1 MGIRLKLIFLSF
13 LQFFVWGSWLTSIG
27 VYLFNT
33 LHFKGIEIGAIF
45 GTLGIAS
52 LFMPG
57 LLGILADKYLGAKK
71 IYAVC
76 HILGGISLL
85 YASTVS
91 APSEMFIAMLINSCF
106 YMPTI
111 SLNNSI
117 SYELLENSNL
127 SIVKDFP
134 KIRVWGTI
142 GFIAAMWIIDAMGW
156 APGKNQLYLGSASAL
171 LLGLYSFTLPE
182 SKVLNTRKKT
192 FMEKTG
198 LDALILFK
206 QKRIAVFLIFSMF
219 ISASLQIT
227 NLYGQS
233 FLEDF
238 KLNPI
243 FKNTFAIN
251 HPGILLS
258 ISQISE
264 TLFILAIP
272 FFLRRFGIRYVMFFS
287 IMAWVFRFAFF
298 GIGNPGSGFLFL
310 LLSMMV
316 YGMAFDFFNISGS
329 LYMENSTDSSIRA
342 SAQGLFMIMTNG
354 LGSIIGSLL
363 SGWVVDSFT
372 EGGLKKWPQ
381 IWFSFATYSLI
392 LALCFLVFFRHKPSS
407 EEKLV
412 NLQN

>member
-1 MGIRLKLIFLSF
+1 MEIRLKLIFLSF

-33 LHFKGIEIGAIF
+33 LHFKGIEIGAVF

-57 LLGILADKYLGAKK
+57 LLGVLADKYSGAKK

-76 HILGGISLL
+76 HILGSISLL

-91 APSEMFIAMLINSCF
+91 TPSEMFIAMFINACF

-111 SLNNSI
+111 SLSNSI
-117 SYELLENSNL
+117 SYELLEKNNL

-134 KIRVWGTI
+134 KIRVWGTL
-142 GFIAAMWIIDAMGW
+142 GFIAAMWTVDTMGW
-156 APGKNQLYLGSASAL
+156 APQKMQLYLGSASAL
-171 LLGLYSFTLPE
+171 LLGLYSLTLP
-182 SKVLNTRKKT
+182 LNKIINSHKKT
-192 FMEKTG
+192 FIEKTG
-198 LDALILFK
+198 LDALVLFR
-206 QKRIAVFLIFSMF
+206 QKYIAVFLIFSMF

-238 KLNPI
+238 KLNPE
-243 FKNTFAIN
+243 FKNTFAIQ

-272 FFLRRFGIRYVMFFS
+272 FFLKRFGIKYVMLFS

-298 GIGNPGSGFLFL
+298 GIGNPGSGFAFL

-329 LYMENSTDSSIRA
+329 LYIENSTDNAIRA

-363 SGWVVDSFT
+363 SGWVVDYFT
-372 EGGLKKWPQ
+372 KNNLKNWPH
-381 IWFSFATYSLI
+381 IWFSFAGYSLI
-392 LALCFLVFFRHKPSS
+392 LALCFLVFFRYRPSS
-407 EEKLV
+407 ETTAI